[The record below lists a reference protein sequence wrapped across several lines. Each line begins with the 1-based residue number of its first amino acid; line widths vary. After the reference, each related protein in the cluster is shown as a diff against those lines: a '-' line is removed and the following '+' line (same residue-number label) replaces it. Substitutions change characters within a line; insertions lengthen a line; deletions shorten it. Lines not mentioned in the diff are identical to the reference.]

1 MKRTL
6 IEILGFIAVLFLFG
20 SLHQRIHWLNDTTE
34 EKDKQLAEVK
44 TLLSETRRRLEERGN
59 PAALSAVNRM
69 EKQLEEIAGRVGE
82 VTDKMDRSGKV
93 AEDQSSKVQSEMRR
107 TRDALLDDVKRER
120 QALEAES
127 KRLELRTRDLEQN
140 LSDQRST
147 LDRIQ
152 AAFARNRDE
161 MRHAMLDPT
170 VQLNG
175 DETVGSGT
183 LIYSRRARAGQ
194 GDGYESYL
202 ITSYHVVRNIMADPG
217 FQKSKGIAVS
227 LYCGDKPREEAADMT
242 IHNEAIDA
250 AILKLRCKERC
261 PVVARIAGPERVKR
275 VEVFT
280 GIYAV
285 GCPLGND
292 PIPTAG
298 FVTSLTNKVNGS
310 NYWMVNAPTY
320 FGNSGGGIFLEDTR
334 ELIAVFSKIYTHG
347 KTRPVVITH
356 MGLATPMNLVS
367 EWLKAEK
374 QEFLLA
380 TGEERVEPAVA
391 PAPGK

>member
-6 IEILGFIAVLFLFG
+6 IEILGFVAVLFLFG
-20 SLHQRIHWLNDTTE
+20 TLHQRIHWLNDTAE
-34 EKDKQLAEVK
+34 EKDKQLAEVRSA
-44 TLLSETRRRLEERGN
+44 LSETRRKLDERGA

-69 EKQLEEIAGRVGE
+69 EKQIEEIAGRVGE
-82 VTDKMDRSGKV
+82 VTDKMNQTGKV
-93 AEDQSSKVQSEMRR
+93 AEDQSSKVQNEFKR
-107 TRDALLDDVKRER
+107 TRDALLEDVRRER
-120 QALEAES
+120 QLLEAEA
-127 KRLELRTRDLEQN
+127 KRLEKKTKDLEQN
-140 LSDQRST
+140 LTAQRST

-152 AAFARNRDE
+152 ATFSRNRDE
-161 MRHAMLDPT
+161 MRQAMLDPT

-183 LIYSRRARAGQ
+183 MIYSRRARPGQ
-194 GDGYESYL
+194 GDGYENYL

-217 FQKSKGIAVS
+217 FQKAKGIAVS
-227 LYCGDKPREEAADMT
+227 VYQGGLTREEAADMT
-242 IHNEAIDA
+242 IFNEAIDA
-250 AILKLRCKERC
+250 AILKLRSKESC
-261 PVVARIAGPERVKR
+261 PAVARIAPSERVKQ
-275 VEVFT
+275 VDVFT

-292 PIPTAG
+292 PIPTSG

-320 FGNSGGGIFLEDTR
+320 FGNSGGGIFLEETR
-334 ELIAVFSKIYTHG
+334 EMIAVFSKIYTHG

-367 EWLKAEK
+367 DWLKTEK
-374 QEFLLA
+374 QTFLLQPA
-380 TGEERVEPAVA
+380 EERVELA